1 MGYSMENTGRVPA
14 GGGEVRVNRAVPLW
28 YGMRDFLRLEK
39 RKAARG
45 VPSARRLGVMAGP
58 EMYPWVKVMP
68 GVLFLPLAD

>member
-1 MGYSMENTGRVPA
+1 M
-14 GGGEVRVNRAVPLW
+14 NRAVPLW
-28 YGMRDFLRLEK
+28 HGMRDFLRLEE